1 MASCIKLHWFVG
13 KNDGTGSCDFRG
25 DKAIGSDQGDE
36 HKTLF
41 EIDPADGDLV
51 DDVLAFGPRLNRV
64 LAKMTASKSIKALAD
79 IVGKLTGKGG
89 ALRGLRIGV
98 WDGDGRV

>member
-1 MASCIKLHWFVG
+1 MATSIKLHWFVG

-51 DDVLAFGPRLNRV
+51 DIVLEAGPKFNRV
-64 LAKMTASKSIKALAD
+64 LAKMTAAKGFKEIAKA
-79 IVGKLTGKGG
+79 IGKLTGGKVM
-89 ALRGLRIGV
+89 GLRIGV